1 MSTTPSDS
9 YSDQSHTV
17 ETRIG
22 RDNRNSP
29 YRLLHCVE
37 CGLESPHDALYD
49 RVSCP
54 SHGDLATETVAEAA
68 AESLT
73 VTETTTAV
81 VRSDTVLRDGERYAL
96 ILRRNE
102 EPPYPHH
109 WRICTVYSA
118 LADAV
123 RVPGDYTAGM
133 WAVATVTAQQ
143 QTDSKLDSPPHR
155 FGFSNATLVTT
166 LPAEGEGTTVPLH
179 DERIRGTSA

>member
-9 YSDQSHTV
+9 YPDQSHTV
-17 ETRIG
+17 EARIG

-29 YRLLHCVE
+29 YRLLCCIE

-49 RVSCP
+49 KVSCP
-54 SHGDLATETVAEAA
+54 SRGNLETETVAEAA

-73 VTETTTAV
+73 ITENSNAI
-81 VRSDTVLRDGERYAL
+81 VRSDAVLRDGEQYAL

-102 EPPYPHH
+102 TPPYPHH

-118 LADAV
+118 LAETV

-133 WAVATVTAQQ
+133 WAVATVTAHQ
-143 QTDSKLDSPPHR
+143 QTDPRLDSPPHR
-155 FGFSNATLVTT
+155 FGFSNATLATT
-166 LPAEGEGTTVPLH
+166 LPADGEGQTVPLP
-179 DERIRGTSA
+179 DECVQGASA